1 MFSRDLLCKVGNLLW
16 LSHLW
21 AWGGLLCHSKNIIL
35 HHLPKRARTA
45 ARGNQICKVCFRE
58 PTFAIVKTFY
68 DCPLWVQVATEQQQ
82 VSFRIYPVCTTTHT
96 KRASKIAA
104 GGGHICE
111 LYPNSCKLENLL
123 WLSPLS
129 PSSSW
134 ATTGGF
140 VASFSSAM
148 VGCSPLPHPVSLRR
162 IIVSGL
168 NAEKNK
174 AFFLTNSKPLR
185 GSQSTSQQRAAHCAL
200 VQFRILVLFSE

>member
-35 HHLPKRARTA
+35 HHLPKRARKA

-140 VASFSSAM
+140 VASFFFCNGWLLTTASSGELEEDYCVRFKCRKEQSIFFDKQQAPKRQS
-148 VGCSPLPHPVSLRR
+148 VDQSAKSCSLC
-162 IIVSGL
+162 
-168 NAEKNK
+168 
-174 AFFLTNSKPLR
+174 T
-185 GSQSTSQQRAAHCAL
+185 GSIQNFST
-200 VQFRILVLFSE
+200 V